1 MPPFDNGLPFKNDL
15 PTSIGSPS
23 DSSLTPGAAL
33 LIALLCTMFGANA
46 VAIKYTL
53 TGLGPFSA
61 AALRFSLGA
70 VFIAVWAYW
79 RGLPFAI
86 AAPERRPLFILALL
100 FAVQINLFYLG
111 MARTYASRAA
121 LIVNL
126 VPFFVLIMAHFFIP
140 GDRLSLRKIGGILL
154 GFCGVALLI
163 TEKGSIGGQ
172 LRSGDLIVL
181 TATVLWSANAI
192 YTKKVIHRFAP
203 FQIVL
208 YPMLAAI
215 GVFTICALCFEG
227 RMARTLN
234 LPIAAALIYQ
244 SLAVS
249 AFGLVAWN
257 TLLERFGAGT
267 LHSFVFIMPVAGVLF
282 SGLFLAEPI
291 TSRLLVAALLITAGI
306 LVIHLRRASVPAR
319 IPVER
324 GW

>member
-1 MPPFDNGLPFKNDL
+1 
-15 PTSIGSPS
+15 
-23 DSSLTPGAAL
+23 
-33 LIALLCTMFGANA
+33 MFGGNA

-70 VFIAVWAYW
+70 LFIALWARW
-79 RGLPFAI
+79 RGLPFVI
-86 AAPERRPLFILALL
+86 KAPERGPILVLALL

-111 MARTYASRAA
+111 MSLTYASRAA
-121 LIVNL
+121 LIVNM

-140 GDRLSLRKIGGILL
+140 GDRLSPRKIGGILL

-163 TEKGSIGGQ
+163 ADRGSLGGQ

-181 TATVLWSANAI
+181 SATLLWSANAV

-208 YPMLAAI
+208 YPMLAAM
-215 GVFTICALCFEG
+215 GLFALEAWHFEG
-227 RMARTLN
+227 PMARSLSP
-234 LPIAAALIYQ
+234 PIFAAILYQ

-249 AFGLVAWN
+249 AFGFVSWN
-257 TLLERFGAGT
+257 TLLGRFGAST

-282 SGLFLAEPI
+282 SGLLLAEPI
-291 TSRLLVAALLITAGI
+291 TSRLLAAALLITAGI
-306 LVIHLRRASVPAR
+306 LVIHLRRPPAPAR